1 MAAPQKE
8 YGLITRKKPAG
19 GAAAAALPVTAFSQ
33 ASRLAA
39 FASDSDDDDTAAAA
53 KSNPAAK
60 VNLSMGA
67 VQQRQIRKAQE
78 SALADDPT
86 IYQYDELYDDL
97 QQKRDSAKTAQRA
110 AAAAQEKRPKYI
122 ERLLVTADARKK
134 EYERRIERQ
143 VQKERDAE
151 GAEFAD
157 KESFVT
163 ASYRA
168 KLEEM
173 RAAEAAEQRD
183 EYLESIGDVTKQR
196 DLGGFY
202 RHLYE
207 QRMGDEVTVPKPDV
221 GVAAT
226 TEDMK
231 KVTVSKDRK
240 YRKRKQPTADGAD
253 GMSDEDDDGEKP
265 SAEPAT
271 NVDGSTKAPGQQ
283 HIQSNLD
290 ADSDFSIDS
299 SSEEDNDGDSEVEAG
314 RSKKQK
320 AKPPKAN
327 DAKTGEQ
334 SKADVKPATVDSE
347 ADLFTKPLDP
357 APATKT
363 TTTDNADKPTAAE
376 VPTPSTPPPEPK
388 PVKVKVNI
396 WLKRCV
402 GDALLDAIERYHER
416 KRAREAGAN

>member
-19 GAAAAALPVTAFSQ
+19 GAAALPATAFAQ

-39 FASDSDDDDTAAAA
+39 FASDSDDDDANAAVA

-60 VNLSMGA
+60 VNLSLGA

-97 QQKRDSAKTAQRA
+97 QQRRDSAKNAQRA

-207 QRMGDEVTVPKPDV
+207 QRMGDDGASVSKPDV
-221 GVAAT
+221 AVEAAS
-226 TEDMK
+226 EDMK

-240 YRKRKQPTADGAD
+240 YRKRKQPTAEGGAD
-253 GMSDEDDDGEKP
+253 EPSDDDDDDGGGAARKTTTE
-265 SAEPAT
+265 
-271 NVDGSTKAPGQQ
+271 DGTKAAVQQ

-299 SSEEDNDGDSEVEAG
+299 SSSSSTEEDANEAGQVDGVRNKKRKTKPTTANNDTSVEKSTTVDVDADTFAKPLVPTPTTTVTTTSPDKNPAEVE
-314 RSKKQK
+314 
-320 AKPPKAN
+320 
-327 DAKTGEQ
+327 T
-334 SKADVKPATVDSE
+334 
-347 ADLFTKPLDP
+347 PLDP
-357 APATKT
+357 SPA
-363 TTTDNADKPTAAE
+363 
-376 VPTPSTPPPEPK
+376 PK
-388 PVKVKVNI
+388 PVKIKVNI
-396 WLKRCV
+396 WLKRTV
-402 GDALLDAIERYHER
+402 GDALVDAIERYQER
-416 KRAREAGAN
+416 KRAREDAAAGCV